1 MKYLKLF
8 ESTNH
13 DYFKELEEKT
23 GILIIKPEIDD
34 LFLDLVDNLPNARIT
49 DDLTINLTYRRKY
62 LRKSKI
68 HYTYY
73 DNALKSGHKL
83 FANETSYLKDFLEK
97 CEIATKVNM
106 EYWKQVIISIDN
118 VEDFLTL
125 KQDLKS
131 IKDRSESLGYDFMIN
146 THRAK
151 SDEMSIGVMFNE
163 ETERNFIAHF
173 EEHHLHRF
181 SVWMLFECD
190 LDKSSLKSSI
200 DFKSQIP
207 ANIISDF
214 DKFVDRFRITSKDK
228 QELINIIKRGN
239 WNEESNIE

>member
-1 MKYLKLF
+1 MKYIKLF
-8 ESTNH
+8 ESANPA

-23 GILIIKPEIDD
+23 GIGIIKPEIDD
-34 LFLDLVDNLPNARIT
+34 LFFDLKDNLPNAET
-49 DDLTINLTYRRKY
+49 FEDLTINLTYRRKNV
-62 LRKSKI
+62 RKSKI
-68 HYTYY
+68 SYTYY
-73 DNALKSGHKL
+73 DNALKSAHKL
-83 FANETSYLKDFLEK
+83 FANEVSYLKDFLEK
-97 CEIATKVNM
+97 CEISTKMDM
-106 EYWKQVIISIDN
+106 EYWKQVIVSINN
-118 VEDFLTL
+118 VEDLLTL

-151 SDEMSIGVMFNE
+151 DKEMSIDILFNE
-163 ETERNFIAHF
+163 ESF
-173 EEHHLHRF
+173 ENWFEDGSRHRF

-190 LDKSSLKSSI
+190 LDESRLKSSI

-214 DKFVDRFRITSKDK
+214 DNFVDKFRIPSKDK

-239 WNEESNIE
+239 WVGDN